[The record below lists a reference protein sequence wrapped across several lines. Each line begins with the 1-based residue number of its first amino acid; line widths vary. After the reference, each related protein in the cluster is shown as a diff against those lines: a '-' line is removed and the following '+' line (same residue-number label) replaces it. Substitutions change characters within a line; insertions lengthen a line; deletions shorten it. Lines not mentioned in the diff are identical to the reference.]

1 MTEQAKREREDE
13 RKQSAPGNLG
23 QKEAKQQARSD
34 EELARMSERTKDKE
48 KAK

>member
-34 EELARMSERTKDKE
+34 DELARMGEKTKDKD
-48 KAK
+48 KDK